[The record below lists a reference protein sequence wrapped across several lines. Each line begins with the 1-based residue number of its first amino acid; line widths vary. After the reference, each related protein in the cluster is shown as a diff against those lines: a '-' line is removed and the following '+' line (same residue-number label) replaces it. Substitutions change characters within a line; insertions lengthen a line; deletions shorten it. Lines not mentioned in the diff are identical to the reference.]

1 MGVQLR
7 AEMLSS
13 NFCKL
18 TKKKKKNAATRKKKA
33 MKAVGSV
40 GKEHMTACWKT
51 TGHLEKAR
59 YWHESR
65 L

>member
-40 GKEHMTACWKT
+40 GKEHTDSL
-51 TGHLEKAR
+51 LENHWSFGKSQILA
-59 YWHESR
+59 
-65 L
+65 